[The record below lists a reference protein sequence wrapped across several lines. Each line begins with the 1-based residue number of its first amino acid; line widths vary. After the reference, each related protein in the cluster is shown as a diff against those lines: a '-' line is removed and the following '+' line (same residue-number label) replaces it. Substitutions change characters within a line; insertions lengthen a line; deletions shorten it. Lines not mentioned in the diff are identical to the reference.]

1 MGVLK
6 MENNGINHTLNTIN
20 NNNYNKNNSNSNKE
34 LIKHVM
40 VH

>member
-1 MGVLK
+1 
-6 MENNGINHTLNTIN
+6 MENNGINHTLNTVN

-34 LIKHVM
+34 LIKHKM